1 MKTLV
6 RECRNIGSL
15 HLQRNSMR
23 RYFDLK
29 DFICFLSLLEEN
41 KPSEVITESQEG
53 EINRYSFMKM
63 QFGKNL
69 IILYDTPYCNVG
81 MIQDSPVAPWED
93 YAEGVFEDL
102 TQLGECKM
110 FIEDSNTTPSD
121 LVFEGM
127 GDI

>member
-1 MKTLV
+1 MK
-6 RECRNIGSL
+6 
-15 HLQRNSMR
+15 

-63 QFGKNL
+63 QFGRNV

-121 LVFEGM
+121 LVLEGM